1 MVMRCM
7 ENSDFKEGVRA
18 MLVDRDMQPTWKPNR
33 LEGLTGGDVTKY
45 FESLS
50 IAEELKL

>member
-18 MLVDRDMQPTWKPNR
+18 MLVDRDMQPSWEPSR
-33 LEGLTGGDVTKY
+33 LQDLTSSDVGKY
-45 FESLS
+45 FETLS
-50 IAEELKL
+50 IDEELKL